1 MLSIEDYDPVLA
13 IRMAHEFFGRKVSQ
27 TFVYL
32 VDGLLIDT
40 GLPRS
45 GARLVEVMA
54 DHELKMIVNTYHR
67 PENVGN
73 NALLQRTF
81 SVPIRAH
88 KEAVDKIKYPRQEGM
103 VRRWLWGQPLSS
115 KVSKLKSIIRFKDY
129 YFRVFD
135 TFGIGPGHICL
146 YEPDRGWL
154 FSGRLLADQELN
166 NCQDMRELSKDLKRM
181 LSLQPRMVF
190 CARNGVLNDGL
201 SVIESKLR
209 TLEMG
214 IHAETWDDAWSLS
227 H

>member
-1 MLSIEDYDPVLA
+1 MLSVEEYDQVLA
-13 IRMAHEFFGRKVSQ
+13 IYTSHRLFGRKVSQ
-27 TFVYL
+27 AFVYL

-45 GARLVEVMA
+45 SAELVELITG
-54 DHELKMIVNTYHR
+54 HELKLIVNTYHN
-67 PENVGN
+67 PESIGN

-88 KEAVDKIKYPRQEGM
+88 KEAVEKIKYPRQEGI
-103 VRRWLWGQPLSS
+103 VRRWLWGQPLTS

-129 YFRVFD
+129 YFRVYE
-135 TFGIGPGHICL
+135 TFGIGYGHICL
-146 YEPDRGWL
+146 FEPDRGWL
-154 FSGRLLADQELN
+154 FSGRLLADQDLNKCRDLGEL
-166 NCQDMRELSKDLKRM
+166 RRDLKRM

-190 CARNGVLNDGL
+190 CASNGVLNNGV

-214 IHAETWDDAWSLS
+214 IHDEVWDDAWSLS